1 MTGTLSIRQAML
13 LRTLLILLL
22 ALAPSLGFA
31 ADDAALTAFARR
43 HGLQDP
49 KGFVETVR
57 SIEATGR
64 LPKRYVTK
72 GEAERLGW
80 RPGQDLCRSAP
91 GKSIGGDRFG
101 NREKRL
107 PEAPGRRW
115 TEADI
120 DYDCGR
126 RDAKRLV
133 FSNDKLIFLTV
144 DHYDSFHEVPR

>member
-1 MTGTLSIRQAML
+1 MTGTLRSGQAMALRL
-13 LRTLLILLL
+13 LAFLLL
-22 ALAPSLGFA
+22 LVVPVTAFA
-31 ADDAALTAFARR
+31 ADDGALTAFARR
-43 HGLQDP
+43 HGLDDV

-64 LPKRYVTK
+64 LPKRYITK
-72 GEAERLGW
+72 NEAERAGW

-91 GKSIGGDRFG
+91 GRSIGGDRFG

-133 FSNDKLIFLTV
+133 FSSDRLIYLTV
-144 DHYDSFHEVPR
+144 DHYESFHEVPR